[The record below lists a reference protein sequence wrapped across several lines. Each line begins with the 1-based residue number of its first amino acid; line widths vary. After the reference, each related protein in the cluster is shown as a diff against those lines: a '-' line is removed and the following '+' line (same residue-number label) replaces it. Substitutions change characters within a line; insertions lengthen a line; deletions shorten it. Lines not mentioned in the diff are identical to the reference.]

1 MRIGVRIQVV
11 PAILSGK
18 VLVKGTAGSFR
29 YSINSNFYNK
39 TAQNFVKTHTNFA
52 LRKHRLHTHY
62 SHVSAVI
69 NYSEFKIFID
79 THASV
84 HIHKCY
90 SQTPLHYTLK
100 LSMSK
105 RYKLL
110 HACMNLRY
118 LYIPY
123 LKEIIMLYG

>member
-1 MRIGVRIQVV
+1 MDDVRA
-11 PAILSGK
+11 PFNYAHRCPGSGSSSYIVRK
-18 VLVKGTAGSFR
+18 SFSKRSAGSFR
-29 YSINSNFYNK
+29 YSINSNLYNK
-39 TAQNFVKTHTNFA
+39 TAKNFVKTHTNFA

-105 RYKLL
+105 RYKSS
-110 HACMNLRY
+110 ACMHE
-118 LYIPY
+118 P
-123 LKEIIMLYG
+123 